1 MPANASEMSVI
12 LSDSKTTEPAPA
24 ATFAA
29 PARRRGAG
37 LPVVR
42 PSFGAVWLGLMLF
55 LALLSLVWTPHD
67 PNDFVTDMAFAP
79 PEPGVWL
86 GSDYLGRDVLSRL
99 IDAAR
104 ITLGMAFAATLLA
117 HLIGDTLGLLAA
129 ARGGLFDSIISRIV
143 DVILSLPKII
153 VGLVVL
159 AALGPSVWVIVGL
172 TAVVYSAGV
181 FRIARALG
189 NDLAKLDFIEIA
201 RARGEGLGWIIFGEM
216 LPHVVRP
223 LATDFALR
231 ASFAILFMSALSFV
245 GLGVQPPQADWGGM
259 AHENL
264 AGLSTNAL
272 AAIAPSVAIAMVA
285 VALNLVVDASER
297 RSAW

>member
-1 MPANASEMSVI
+1 MNAI
-12 LSDSKTTEPAPA
+12 LSDSNTTEPA
-24 ATFAA
+24 
-29 PARRRGAG
+29 AG
-37 LPVVR
+37 LAVR
-42 PSFGAVWLGLMLF
+42 PRQPKARPHAARLGFGTVWLGLMLF

-67 PNDFVTDMAFAP
+67 PNEFVTEMAFAP
-79 PEPGVWL
+79 PEAGVWL

-129 ARGGLFDSIISRIV
+129 ARGGLFDSIVSRVV

-189 NDLAKLDFIEIA
+189 NDLIRLDFIEIA

-216 LPHVVRP
+216 LPHVIRP

-264 AGLSTNAL
+264 PGLSTNAL
-272 AAIAPSVAIAMVA
+272 AAIAPSVAIATVA
-285 VALNLVVDASER
+285 VALNLIVDSSER